1 MCVCRVASRSRS
13 IHGIVSSSRVVVVTF
28 HSRELRRDSFRVL
41 YSSRFPELEK
51 FVLGGTRGRKAAR
64 GPLSPRG
71 GTSGCANNDVE
82 RRGTA
87 NRGGKKRCAFG
98 LPLLNRVCDRAALR
112 CSPKAK
118 IPVRLVSSRS
128 LRDTSGSRH
137 FSSPLSNRRN
147 SRAAGGRTRIR
158 RTRRK
163 RRAYCVANETRTV
176 PIPLSR
182 LQRRSSWCLFGRG
195 FLFLSRVISRVSLSI
210 RIAFP
215 SFERGEARVF
225 LFFFPPFR
233 PTTLLYQQTDERER
247 ERERERVLAREAS
260 ACTAVSVPE
269 TTCGFRAKHR
279 VTESAYVHTYN

>member
-1 MCVCRVASRSRS
+1 MIGARRVCVCRVASRSRS

-98 LPLLNRVCDRAALR
+98 LPLLNRVCERAALR

-233 PTTLLYQQTDERER
+233 PTTLLYQQTDGERER
-247 ERERERVLAREAS
+247 ERESVYWRARQVRVPRYPFQEPPVDFARSIE
-260 ACTAVSVPE
+260 
-269 TTCGFRAKHR
+269 
-279 VTESAYVHTYN
+279 

>member
-41 YSSRFPELEK
+41 YSSRFPELE
-51 FVLGGTRGRKAAR
+51 FVLGGTREEGREGPLESAR
-64 GPLSPRG
+64 G
-71 GTSGCANNDVE
+71 NE
-82 RRGTA
+82 RTTTLRGTA

-147 SRAAGGRTRIR
+147 SRAAGGRTR
-158 RTRRK
+158 RK

-176 PIPLSR
+176 PISLSR

-225 LFFFPPFR
+225 LFFFSSF
-233 PTTLLYQQTDERER
+233 PTDHFVVSTNGRKRER
-247 ERERERVLAREAS
+247 KRERACIGARGKCVYRGIRSRNHLWISREAS
-260 ACTAVSVPE
+260 SDGKCIRTHV
-269 TTCGFRAKHR
+269 
-279 VTESAYVHTYN
+279 

>member
-1 MCVCRVASRSRS
+1 MLVACVCVASP
-13 IHGIVSSSRVVVVTF
+13 RVHVQSTE
-28 HSRELRRDSFRVL
+28 SYPPPVL
-41 YSSRFPELEK
+41 LLSRFTHGNCAAIPFACSTPPVFRNLSLCLEE
-51 FVLGGTRGRKAAR
+51 RERKAAR

-82 RRGTA
+82 RRGIA

-233 PTTLLYQQTDERER
+233 PTTLLYQQTDGERER
-247 ERERERVLAREAS
+247 ERESVYWRARQVRVPRYPFQEPPVDFARSIE
-260 ACTAVSVPE
+260 
-269 TTCGFRAKHR
+269 
-279 VTESAYVHTYN
+279 

>member
-1 MCVCRVASRSRS
+1 MCRVASRSRS

-98 LPLLNRVCDRAALR
+98 LPLLNRVCERAALR

-147 SRAAGGRTRIR
+147 SRAAGGRTR
-158 RTRRK
+158 RK

-176 PIPLSR
+176 PISLSR

-225 LFFFPPFR
+225 LFFFLLSDR
-233 PTTLLYQQTDERER
+233 PLCCINKRTKEREK
-247 ERERERVLAREAS
+247 ERESVYWRARQVRVPRYPFQEPPVDFARSIE
-260 ACTAVSVPE
+260 
-269 TTCGFRAKHR
+269 
-279 VTESAYVHTYN
+279 

>member
-41 YSSRFPELEK
+41 YSSRFPELE
-51 FVLGGTRGRKAAR
+51 FVLGGTREEGREGPLESAR
-64 GPLSPRG
+64 G
-71 GTSGCANNDVE
+71 NE
-82 RRGTA
+82 RTTTLRGTA

-176 PIPLSR
+176 PISLSR

>member
-41 YSSRFPELEK
+41 YSSRFPELE
-51 FVLGGTRGRKAAR
+51 FVLGGTREEGREGPLESAR
-64 GPLSPRG
+64 G
-71 GTSGCANNDVE
+71 NE
-82 RRGTA
+82 RTTTLRGTA

-98 LPLLNRVCDRAALR
+98 LPLLNRVCERAALR

-176 PIPLSR
+176 PISLSR

-233 PTTLLYQQTDERER
+233 PTTLLYQQTDGERER
-247 ERERERVLAREAS
+247 ERESVYWRARQVRVPRYPFQEPPVDFARSIE
-260 ACTAVSVPE
+260 
-269 TTCGFRAKHR
+269 
-279 VTESAYVHTYN
+279 

>member
-41 YSSRFPELEK
+41 YSSRFPELE
-51 FVLGGTRGRKAAR
+51 FVLGGTREEGREGPLESAR
-64 GPLSPRG
+64 G
-71 GTSGCANNDVE
+71 NE
-82 RRGTA
+82 RTTTLRGTA

-225 LFFFPPFR
+225 LFFFSSF
-233 PTTLLYQQTDERER
+233 PTDHFVVSTNGRRKR

-260 ACTAVSVPE
+260 ACTAVSVPG